1 MGIDPMVPSGNRS
14 ATPGSS
20 REGSVGVIMPV
31 ARVSPTSYT
40 GYLPHSS
47 VSVRQARSQLAAALY
62 ERDVLG
68 SLVDDAV
75 LILSEFV
82 TNALRH
88 ARALNSGMIRVSWE
102 LTGEGLLRIEV
113 TDGGGTTRPSTK
125 PYSMSV
131 SAHAGRGL
139 EIVDRLAD
147 RWGSQREEGGDEYT
161 VWAELAVRARH
172 AGRRLRA
179 ERGVGPTRAT
189 VTALPSAPPAPAESP
204 AAEPPSQPTASV
216 PPRLAEQPAAAVI
229 HLLPPYPQ
237 H

>member
-1 MGIDPMVPSGNRS
+1 
-14 ATPGSS
+14 
-20 REGSVGVIMPV
+20 MPV
-31 ARVSPTSYT
+31 ARVSPASYT
-40 GYLPHSS
+40 GHLPHSS
-47 VSVRQARSQLAAALY
+47 VSVRQARAQLASALY

-88 ARALNSGMIRVSWE
+88 ARALDSGTIRVSWE
-102 LTGEGLLRIEV
+102 LSGEGLLRIEV

-172 AGRRLRA
+172 AGRRLRTD
-179 ERGVGPTRAT
+179 RSGTVTAT
-189 VTALPSAPPAPAESP
+189 VTALPS
-204 AAEPPSQPTASV
+204 PPSSVGDGSPVEPAKQPKASARKR
-216 PPRLAEQPAAAVI
+216 PSPAEQPAAAVI
-229 HLLPPYPQ
+229 HLLPTYPQ
-237 H
+237 S

>member
-1 MGIDPMVPSGNRS
+1 
-14 ATPGSS
+14 
-20 REGSVGVIMPV
+20 MPV

-47 VSVRQARSQLAAALY
+47 TSVRQARSQLAAALY

-88 ARALNSGMIRVSWE
+88 ARALNSGMIRVGWE
-102 LTGEGLLRIEV
+102 LTGDGLLRIEV

-172 AGRRLRA
+172 AGRRLRS
-179 ERGVGPTRAT
+179 ERGGSVKAGAVKAT
-189 VTALPSAPPAPAESP
+189 VTALPSAPASP
-204 AAEPPSQPTASV
+204 ADPPAHEPPSPPTASL
-216 PPRLAEQPAAAVI
+216 PPRPAEQPAGAVI

-237 H
+237 R

>member
-1 MGIDPMVPSGNRS
+1 
-14 ATPGSS
+14 
-20 REGSVGVIMPV
+20 MPV

-47 VSVRQARSQLAAALY
+47 VSVRQARAQLATALY

-88 ARALNSGMIRVSWE
+88 ARALNSGMIRISWE
-102 LTGEGLLRIEV
+102 LSGEGLLRIEV

-131 SAHAGRGL
+131 SAQAGRGL

-179 ERGVGPTRAT
+179 ERGGSTTAT
-189 VTALPSAPPAPAESP
+189 VTALPSAPPGAPAEAKAAPEPP
-204 AAEPPSQPTASV
+204 AAPAVNAPSAPPNQP
-216 PPRLAEQPAAAVI
+216 PATVI

>member
-1 MGIDPMVPSGNRS
+1 
-14 ATPGSS
+14 
-20 REGSVGVIMPV
+20 MPV

-47 VSVRQARSQLAAALY
+47 TSVRQARSQLAAALY

-88 ARALNSGMIRVSWE
+88 ARALNSGMIRVAWE
-102 LTGEGLLRIEV
+102 LTSEGLLRIEV

-172 AGRRLRA
+172 AGRRLRS
-179 ERGVGPTRAT
+179 ERGGSVKAGAVKVGTANAT
-189 VTALPSAPPAPAESP
+189 VTALPSAPTAAAEPPAQ
-204 AAEPPSQPTASV
+204 EPPSQPTASL
-216 PPRLAEQPAAAVI
+216 PPRPTEQPAAVI
-229 HLLPPYPQ
+229 HLLPP
-237 H
+237 

>member
-1 MGIDPMVPSGNRS
+1 
-14 ATPGSS
+14 
-20 REGSVGVIMPV
+20 MPV
-31 ARVSPTSYT
+31 ARVSPTSFT

-88 ARALNSGMIRVSWE
+88 ARALNSGMIRVSWG
-102 LTGEGLLRIEV
+102 LSGDGLLRIEV

-172 AGRRLRA
+172 AGRSRMRT
-179 ERGVGPTRAT
+179 ERGTAATAT
-189 VTALPSAPPAPAESP
+189 VTALPSA
-204 AAEPPSQPTASV
+204 Q
-216 PPRLAEQPAAAVI
+216 AEQPRPAATEAPAAPKTGASRPADKKAAAVI
-229 HLLPPYPQ
+229 HLLPTYPQ